1 MKRILILLFI
11 ACSCV
16 LYSYSQTVSG
26 RVIDTTTNEAIPF
39 ATISIHRTDSTVI
52 DGVIGNEQGLFSL
65 NVDSR
70 CDDVLWL
77 RVSSIGYKT
86 YYDKLDSLFVIVK
99 LNPDTQF
106 LDEVVVRAKHPAV
119 KINSSGSIESLV
131 SGTPL
136 ENYTDIGK
144 LLQAL
149 PGIIN
154 MGGAIK
160 TLNGSSP
167 IFYINNRKVLSMS
180 EISSLDVK
188 TIKKIEV
195 NNNPGIEFGSEVGA
209 IIRITTIRPNQGL
222 SLSLSSA
229 IEKSRVWS
237 HSENLSGSYSIN
249 NLTLYGSANYDGFQ
263 KKSIQDIQ
271 FRMSNNAFEVD
282 NHLISYPSNTQMINY
297 SFGVDFI
304 PSLTH
309 TLNIAWD
316 GYKTHLSETGMSSSK
331 VLEGSNKKIEF
342 DSKTTLTDISNYNH
356 IVAFYKFVN
365 DNKVTLSVTGD
376 YAVSN
381 ANRNQIT
388 KEELDNLESQ
398 LENDNGSHNQ
408 LASLMA
414 DVTTPIN
421 EKITLQIGGQYDYLQ
436 NRNVLSNNT
445 HSTMEEKRD
454 SQSKENI
461 FALYAGMMFHLGK
474 FSGNIGL
481 RYEKGNY
488 LFQAKERRE
497 DFSSNQLLPYFSV
510 AFPIKNTSHSLSYRY
525 STIRPSLG
533 LLGNYS
539 YYLNRYNI
547 QEGNPSLR
555 PQLTHSFDYSL
566 IWRSLYFSANYQY
579 IHDPILPLSQV
590 VWNEDHRTVRSSWY
604 NLKKQHNLTL
614 LLNYNTVVGWYRPS
628 LTLAYMFNVNY
639 LELEPQKEE
648 CLFRPLPFVSLQNTF
663 SFPSIDIKF
672 NYQFTGKGYSRI
684 FLIQPQHILNLSLQ
698 KTFFENRL
706 TFTFYWNDIL
716 RQAVDKYST
725 SYQGL
730 IFTQNEDQDRSR
742 FGVKINYRL
751 KTTKK
756 QQIQSTEQLQRL

>member
-1 MKRILILLFI
+1 MKRILILIFQV
-11 ACSCV
+11 CSCV
-16 LYSYSQTVSG
+16 FYSYSQTVSG
-26 RVIDTTTNEAIPF
+26 RVIDSTTNEAIPF
-39 ATISIHRTDSTVI
+39 ATISIHRTDSTII
-52 DGVIGNEQGLFSL
+52 DGTIGNEQGLFSL

-70 CDDVLWL
+70 YDDVLWL
-77 RVSSIGYKT
+77 RVSSIGYKI
-86 YYDKLDSLFVIVK
+86 YYDKLDSLFAIVT
-99 LNPDTQF
+99 LNPEAQL
-106 LDEVVVRAKHPAV
+106 LDEVVIRAKHPAV

-136 ENYTDIGK
+136 ANYTDVGK
-144 LLQAL
+144 LLQSL
-149 PGIIN
+149 PGIVN
-154 MGGAIK
+154 MGGTIK

-167 IFYINNRKVLSMS
+167 IFYIDNRKVLSMS
-180 EISSLDVK
+180 EILSLDVK
-188 TIKKIEV
+188 TIKKIEI
-195 NNNPGIEFGSEVGA
+195 NNNPGIEFGSDVGA

-229 IEKSRVWS
+229 LEKSRVWS

-271 FRMSNNAFEVD
+271 YRMSNDTFEID
-282 NHLISYPSNTQMINY
+282 NHLISYPSSTQMINY
-297 SFGVDFI
+297 SLGVDFI

-316 GYKTHLSETGMSSSK
+316 GYKTHLSDTGMSTSK
-331 VLEGSNKKIEF
+331 VLEESNNKIEF

-356 IVAFYKFVN
+356 IVAFYKFTD
-365 DNKVTLSVTGD
+365 DNEMTLSVTGD
-376 YAVSN
+376 YAASN

-388 KEELDNLESQ
+388 KEEFDNLENQ
-398 LENDNGSHNQ
+398 LENDNDSHNQ
-408 LASLMA
+408 LVSLMA

-445 HSTMEEKRD
+445 LSTMEEKRD

-461 FALYAGMMFHLGK
+461 FALYAGVMFRLGK
-474 FSGNIGL
+474 FNGKIGL

-488 LFQAKERRE
+488 LFQDEGRRE
-497 DFSSNQLLPYFSV
+497 DLSSNQLLPYFSV
-510 AFPIKNTSHSLSYRY
+510 AFPIKDTSHSLSYRY

-555 PQLTHSFDYSL
+555 PQLVHSFDYSF
-566 IWRSLYFSANYQY
+566 IWRSLYFSGNYQY
-579 IHDPILPLSQV
+579 IQDPILPLSQV
-590 VWNEDHRTVRSSWY
+590 VWNEDHRTVRNSWY
-604 NLKKQHNLTL
+604 NLEKQQNLTL

-628 LTLAYMFNVNY
+628 LTLAYIFNINY
-639 LELEPQKEE
+639 LELESQKEE
-648 CLFRPLPFVSLQNTF
+648 RLFRPLPFVSLQNTF
-663 SFPSIDIKF
+663 SFPSIDIKL
-672 NYQFTGKGYSRI
+672 NYQFMGKGYSRI

-706 TFTFYWNDIL
+706 SITLYWNDIF
-716 RQAVDKYST
+716 RQSIDRYST
-725 SYQGL
+725 SYRGL

-742 FGVKINYRL
+742 FGIKINYRL
-751 KTTKK
+751 RTTKK

>member
-1 MKRILILLFI
+1 
-11 ACSCV
+11 
-16 LYSYSQTVSG
+16 
-26 RVIDTTTNEAIPF
+26 
-39 ATISIHRTDSTVI
+39 
-52 DGVIGNEQGLFSL
+52 
-65 NVDSR
+65 
-70 CDDVLWL
+70 
-77 RVSSIGYKT
+77 
-86 YYDKLDSLFVIVK
+86 
-99 LNPDTQF
+99 
-106 LDEVVVRAKHPAV
+106 
-119 KINSSGSIESLV
+119 
-131 SGTPL
+131 
-136 ENYTDIGK
+136 
-144 LLQAL
+144 
-149 PGIIN
+149 
-154 MGGAIK
+154 
-160 TLNGSSP
+160 
-167 IFYINNRKVLSMS
+167 
-180 EISSLDVK
+180 
-188 TIKKIEV
+188 
-195 NNNPGIEFGSEVGA
+195 
-209 IIRITTIRPNQGL
+209 
-222 SLSLSSA
+222 
-229 IEKSRVWS
+229 
-237 HSENLSGSYSIN
+237 
-249 NLTLYGSANYDGFQ
+249 
-263 KKSIQDIQ
+263 
-271 FRMSNNAFEVD
+271 
-282 NHLISYPSNTQMINY
+282 
-297 SFGVDFI
+297 
-304 PSLTH
+304 
-309 TLNIAWD
+309 
-316 GYKTHLSETGMSSSK
+316 
-331 VLEGSNKKIEF
+331 
-342 DSKTTLTDISNYNH
+342 
-356 IVAFYKFVN
+356 
-365 DNKVTLSVTGD
+365 
-376 YAVSN
+376 
-381 ANRNQIT
+381 
-388 KEELDNLESQ
+388 
-398 LENDNGSHNQ
+398 
-408 LASLMA
+408 
-414 DVTTPIN
+414 
-421 EKITLQIGGQYDYLQ
+421 
-436 NRNVLSNNT
+436 
-445 HSTMEEKRD
+445 MEEKRD